1 MSIALPWIN
10 QTRSGTDTGQL
21 IYKSCMCTGKE
32 SKASREEK
40 EDD

>member
-1 MSIALPWIN
+1 MPAALPWIN
-10 QTRSGTDTGQL
+10 QTQSGAVTGQR